1 MGPDVPPSNAAI
13 NPSTLR
19 MLERVPIFSSLSERQ
34 LRKLASDFVERN
46 IPEGAT
52 IVKQGEKGVGFFLIL
67 DGRVE
72 VRRMERRLATL
83 GPGQF
88 FGEMALVGNEPRTA
102 DVVAVQPSRCLVLSQ
117 WEFWGF
123 ASDQPKLL
131 RGIIEEMA
139 RRLSASNQA
148 LSE

>member
-1 MGPDVPPSNAAI
+1 
-13 NPSTLR
+13 
-19 MLERVPIFSSLSERQ
+19 
-34 LRKLASDFVERN
+34 VERN
-46 IPEGAT
+46 IPDGTT
-52 IVKQGEKGVGFFLIL
+52 IVRQGEKGVGFFLIL
-67 DGRVE
+67 DGKVE
-72 VRRMERRLATL
+72 VRRKEHRIATL
-83 GPGQF
+83 GPGSF

-102 DVVAVQPSRCLVLSQ
+102 DVVAVLPVQCLVLSQ

-139 RRLSASNQA
+139 HRLGSSNQA